1 MKVMKRI
8 FYMSLA
14 ALTLGISSCTNEE
27 LSDSSKVIGND
38 RIVVD
43 LPGATTRT
51 HMDETDRNK
60 VLWTT
65 GDEISIFS
73 VSSNQYTNNK
83 YTLSSGGNTQS
94 GEFTGSVSEG
104 STKKAAFY
112 PYVAGTTF
120 DGSKISFNM
129 SNNLTLDADKPTENN
144 KAPMACIISPDAQDK
159 ISFKNAGAL
168 LDITVRNIP
177 TEYKK
182 IVLTSKGENAPS
194 ISGAM
199 EIEFSDGDPTLKVA
213 GTATTAAS
221 EDKTVAI
228 SFTLSVLKDLQF
240 FFPIPAGTY
249 PELSL
254 TLYKDNESTGT
265 ELRSFKGDSD
275 SGLTVAK
282 GERLYATVIFDKV
295 TGDIAASVNSTSD
308 VKEALKESDA
318 VSVIGEITGVSNT
331 VTVPTATSGS
341 TGETTKSLSL
351 EKVASGASLQVS
363 DENSSGSTNNSVDN
377 FILSIPNN
385 ETTDFQPL
393 NVTVTMPNTTV
404 TLTGNAGAAIY
415 GTVTSETADNTLV
428 IGNGVEVKKVVVK
441 KGNIRVNKG
450 AKLVAIEKSS
460 DNQATTVTVY
470 QEDGAEIPSSLDK
483 SFVVV
488 DAAVVDMKKV
498 LADGGTYTLSND
510 MEGDFVV
517 SATTSVT
524 INLNGHKITNK
535 VGDTF
540 TVNSGSSLTIEG
552 EGIVDNVTHARACI
566 YNNGKVLLDGGTYTR
581 SLENGQSDTNA
592 GGNSYYNILN
602 HGEMTINQSV
612 SVSQSGKFSSMI
624 ASGYYDYSNTNP
636 RNGHVEG
643 TNDAAPKLT
652 INGGTFSG
660 GLNTIKNDD
669 GATLEIKG
677 GTFNNM
683 SQATV
688 QNHHV
693 TTISG
698 GTFNCS
704 GAKYA
709 VDNEGHN
716 DAEQDMGDMTISG
729 GTFSGLMLNVG
740 NGADM
745 TITGG
750 TFSDLSALS
759 YLQDNANV
767 NVVLNKDY
775 NTPTGAGITLDKE
788 TTVTVDLNGYNITNN
803 REFDDGGAST
813 YGFNISKGM
822 LTIKNSNAEKVGKIS
837 CVTDE
842 SCTDDGFR
850 FVIYAHGTST
860 VNIEGGSFY
869 NKQTKN
875 TQIDLVS
882 VYDNAKVYIS
892 GGTFESGCYGTPDN
906 DQSGRYWVLNKKNDQ
921 KATCVISVSGGTFIN
936 FNPGNPNMDDDTSYL
951 AAGYSAYLNDAV
963 ATEAYGAPATE
974 GRKTY
979 VVKPTPN

>member
-1 MKVMKRI
+1 MKRI

-51 HMDETDRNK
+51 HMDETNRNK

-73 VSSNQYTNNK
+73 VSSNQCTNNK

-94 GEFTGSVSEG
+94 GEFTGGVSEG
-104 STKKAAFY
+104 STKQAAFY

-308 VKEALKESDA
+308 VKKALKESDA
-318 VSVIGEITGVSNT
+318 VSVTGEITGGNNT

-341 TGETTKSLSL
+341 TDETTKSLSL
-351 EKVASGASLQVS
+351 EKVVSGASLQVS
-363 DENSSGSTNNSVDN
+363 DENSSSGAPDNSVDN

-385 ETTDFQPL
+385 ETVEFEPL
-393 NVTVTMPNTTV
+393 NVTITMPNTTV
-404 TLTGNAGAAIY
+404 TLAGNAGTATY
-415 GTVTSETADNTLV
+415 GNVTAETADNTL
-428 IGNGVEVKKVVVK
+428 IISSGVEVQKVIVK

-450 AKLVAIEKSS
+450 AKLVAIEKSP

-470 QEDGAEIPSSLDK
+470 KEDGAEIPSSLDEK
-483 SFVVV
+483 FVVV
-488 DAAVVDMKKV
+488 DAAVADMQKV
-498 LADGGTYTLSND
+498 FAEGGTYTLPKN
-510 MEGDFVV
+510 MNIVGVQMMVPKGKE
-517 SATTSVT
+517 VT
-524 INLNGHKITNK
+524 LDLNGKTLEAANDGLIRVEGSFILQDNAGYGVIKATKDYGRPYTTGIIYVDGEDAKMTMKSGYISAVRPDPVNNGQFGIS
-535 VGDTF
+535 VLNGGD
-540 TVNSGSSLTIEG
+540 VTIEG
-552 EGIVDNVTHARACI
+552 GRIEAGWYAVSG
-566 YNNGKVLLDGGTYTR
+566 NGNHQTQNSIINITGGELFSTADYAVY
-581 SLENGQSDTNA
+581 LPQA
-592 GGNSYYNILN
+592 G
-602 HGEMTINQSV
+602 T
-612 SVSQSGKFSSMI
+612 
-624 ASGYYDYSNTNP
+624 
-636 RNGHVEG
+636 
-643 TNDAAPKLT
+643 
-652 INGGTFSG
+652 
-660 GLNTIKNDD
+660 
-669 GATLEIKG
+669 
-677 GTFNNM
+677 
-683 SQATV
+683 
-688 QNHHV
+688 

-698 GTFNCS
+698 GTIKGACGAIGMRS
-704 GAKYA
+704 GTLNINGQAKLIGGGTGDSGQWGDGTGTMGYA
-709 VDNEGHN
+709 VINIGN
-716 DAEQDMGDMTISG
+716 GKANTYGNCIVNITG
-729 GTFSGLMLNVG
+729 GTFIAGGESVG
-740 NGADM
+740 IAKLEDGAKHN
-745 TITGG
+745 IAVSVTGG
-750 TFSDLSALS
+750 TFSDLSAIGFIAE
-759 YLQDNANV
+759 NANV
-767 NVVLNKDY
+767 NIELNKDIEIQKAVTLTKAGAMTTVNLNGHTIANKTDFNNAGYWETEGFVVTAGTLNIKGEGKLECKTDSKNDGYREVISAYGESVVNLYGGSYKNYQMTNGQQDLIYAKDNAVVNIYGGTYESGGY
-775 NTPTGAGITLDKE
+775 NTRG
-788 TTVTVDLNGYNITNN
+788 
-803 REFDDGGAST
+803 
-813 YGFNISKGM
+813 
-822 LTIKNSNAEKVGKIS
+822 
-837 CVTDE
+837 
-842 SCTDDGFR
+842 
-850 FVIYAHGTST
+850 
-860 VNIEGGSFY
+860 
-869 NKQTKN
+869 
-875 TQIDLVS
+875 
-882 VYDNAKVYIS
+882 
-892 GGTFESGCYGTPDN
+892 
-906 DQSGRYWVLNKKNDQ
+906 YWVLNLKDDSAAKIN
-921 KATCVISVSGGTFIN
+921 VYGGSFKN
-936 FNPGNPNMDDDTSYL
+936 FNPCNHLCETPN
-951 AAGYSAYLNDAV
+951 ANFVAEGYQVTCDGKV
-963 ATEAYGAPATE
+963 TTEVHDLSG
-974 GRKTY
+974 GDKTY
-979 VVKPTPN
+979 VVSKIAQ

>member
-1 MKVMKRI
+1 
-8 FYMSLA
+8 MSLA

-94 GEFTGSVSEG
+94 GEFTGSVDEG

-129 SNNLTLDADKPTENN
+129 SNNLTLDADKPNENN
-144 KAPMACIISPDAQDK
+144 KAPMACIISSDAQDK

-228 SFTLSVLKDLQF
+228 NFTLSVLKDLQF

-318 VSVIGEITGVSNT
+318 VSVTGEITGVSNT

-363 DENSSGSTNNSVDN
+363 DENSSGSTDNSVDN
-377 FILSIPNN
+377 FTLSIPNN
-385 ETTDFQPL
+385 EIAEFEPL
-393 NVTVTMPNTTV
+393 DVTITMPNTTV
-404 TLTGNAGAAIY
+404 TFAGNAGAASY
-415 GTVTSETADNTLV
+415 GTVTAETADNTLV
-428 IGNGVEVKKVVVK
+428 IGNGVEVRKVIVK

-450 AKLVAIEKSS
+450 AKLVEIEKSS

-470 QEDGAEIPSSLDK
+470 TEDGAEIPSSLDK

-759 YLQDNANV
+759 YFQDNANV

-803 REFDDGGAST
+803 REFDDGRAST

-822 LTIKNSNAEKVGKIS
+822 LTIKKSNAEKVGKIS

-906 DQSGRYWVLNKKNDQ
+906 DQSGRYWVLNKKNEQ

-936 FNPGNPNMDDDTSYL
+936 FNPGNPNMDDDASYL

>member
-1 MKVMKRI
+1 M
-8 FYMSLA
+8 
-14 ALTLGISSCTNEE
+14 
-27 LSDSSKVIGND
+27 
-38 RIVVD
+38 
-43 LPGATTRT
+43 
-51 HMDETDRNK
+51 
-60 VLWTT
+60 
-65 GDEISIFS
+65 
-73 VSSNQYTNNK
+73 
-83 YTLSSGGNTQS
+83 
-94 GEFTGSVSEG
+94 
-104 STKKAAFY
+104 
-112 PYVAGTTF
+112 
-120 DGSKISFNM
+120 
-129 SNNLTLDADKPTENN
+129 
-144 KAPMACIISPDAQDK
+144 
-159 ISFKNAGAL
+159 
-168 LDITVRNIP
+168 
-177 TEYKK
+177 
-182 IVLTSKGENAPS
+182 
-194 ISGAM
+194 
-199 EIEFSDGDPTLKVA
+199 
-213 GTATTAAS
+213 
-221 EDKTVAI
+221 
-228 SFTLSVLKDLQF
+228 
-240 FFPIPAGTY
+240 
-249 PELSL
+249 
-254 TLYKDNESTGT
+254 
-265 ELRSFKGDSD
+265 
-275 SGLTVAK
+275 
-282 GERLYATVIFDKV
+282 
-295 TGDIAASVNSTSD
+295 
-308 VKEALKESDA
+308 
-318 VSVIGEITGVSNT
+318 
-331 VTVPTATSGS
+331 
-341 TGETTKSLSL
+341 
-351 EKVASGASLQVS
+351 
-363 DENSSGSTNNSVDN
+363 
-377 FILSIPNN
+377 
-385 ETTDFQPL
+385 
-393 NVTVTMPNTTV
+393 
-404 TLTGNAGAAIY
+404 
-415 GTVTSETADNTLV
+415 
-428 IGNGVEVKKVVVK
+428 
-441 KGNIRVNKG
+441 
-450 AKLVAIEKSS
+450 
-460 DNQATTVTVY
+460 
-470 QEDGAEIPSSLDK
+470 
-483 SFVVV
+483 
-488 DAAVVDMKKV
+488 
-498 LADGGTYTLSND
+498 
-510 MEGDFVV
+510 V

>member
-1 MKVMKRI
+1 
-8 FYMSLA
+8 MSLA

-318 VSVIGEITGVSNT
+318 VSVTGEITGVSNT

-470 QEDGAEIPSSLDK
+470 KEDGAEIPSSLDGV
-483 SFVVV
+483 FVVV
-488 DAAVVDMKKV
+488 DAAVADMKKV
-498 LADGGTYTLSND
+498 LADGGIYTLSND

-517 SATTSVT
+517 SATTPVT
-524 INLNGHKITNK
+524 VKLNGHKITNK
-535 VGDTF
+535 ASDTF
-540 TVNSGSSLTIEG
+540 TVNHGSSLTIEG

-566 YNNGKVLLDGGTYTR
+566 YNNGKVLLNGGTYTR

-643 TNDAAPKLT
+643 TNAAAPKLT

-669 GATLEIKG
+669 GATLEIKN